1 MVPVRTLILVS
12 LSAFFSVSAFAQNY
26 SPLAAERRAE
36 MERGIYHCD
45 VADIAVFPGRM
56 HITCGRYE
64 GVYFSLAL
72 NDQPFV
78 DHVLDLARTAVAVE
92 GKELLIQVNT
102 ARPDNPAGCLQSDC
116 YRIQSA
122 VLRAS
127 VWN

>member
-1 MVPVRTLILVS
+1 MVRVRTLILVT
-12 LSAFFSVSAFAQNY
+12 LATLFSASAFAQDY
-26 SPLAAERRAE
+26 SSLAADRQAE
-36 MERGIYHCD
+36 IERGIYHCD

-56 HITCGRYE
+56 HITCGRYQ

-78 DHVLDLARTAVAVE
+78 DHVLDLARTAIAVD
-92 GKELLIQVNT
+92 GKELLIQVDT
-102 ARPDNPAGCLQSDC
+102 TRPDNPAGCLQSDC

-122 VLRAS
+122 ALRDT